1 MSKNNR
7 SKKEP
12 AKIYSKEVKKNLD
25 DLAWQK
31 TQFQSN
37 KKPVMDNIQEIKLKI
52 ELIKYLNAEL
62 ANYQK
67 EVNLLKQLQNG
78 NDCKTKTCDLN
89 P

>member
-1 MSKNNR
+1 MSNKNR
-7 SKKEP
+7 TKKESTR
-12 AKIYSKEVKKNLD
+12 IYAEEVKKKNLD

-37 KKPVMDNIQEIKLKI
+37 QKPVIDNIQEIRLKI

-67 EVNLLKQLQNG
+67 EVNFLKQSLNEKE
-78 NDCKTKTCDLN
+78 NKTKT